1 MTYTELVTMLQ
12 EYLQNSEAT
21 FVSNIPTFVKVAE
34 ERIYHDT
41 QLPSSRQ
48 SSTSTFTASNRFLG
62 TPTDFLSPF
71 ELHVTVA
78 GVVSPMIFVDV
89 GFIREAF
96 PSPTVTGV
104 PTHYAVWDQNS
115 LIVGP
120 TPASNY
126 TVELHYFRM
135 PQSIVTA
142 STSWLGDNAPGAL
155 LYGSLLEGYV
165 YNKGEVDMLKVY
177 DTRYK
182 EAIALLKQY
191 SAGKIRTD
199 TYLDNQFK
207 APVQM

>member
-1 MTYTELVTMLQ
+1 MLQ

-21 FVSNIPTFVKVAE
+21 FVSNIPNFVKVAE
-34 ERIYHDT
+34 SRIYHDS
-41 QLPSSRQ
+41 QLPAARQ
-48 SSTSTFTASNRFLG
+48 SSTTTFTHANRYLG

-71 ELHVTVA
+71 ELLVTAA
-78 GVVSPMIFVDV
+78 GTVHPLIFVDV
-89 GFIREAF
+89 SFIREAF
-96 PSPTVTGV
+96 PSPTVEGV

-120 TPASNY
+120 TPANSY
-126 TVELHYFRM
+126 TVELHYFRL
-135 PQSIVTA
+135 PASIVTS
-142 STSWLGDNAPGAL
+142 STSWLGDNAPEAL
-155 LYGSLLEGYV
+155 LYASLIEGYV

-191 SAGKIRTD
+191 SAGKTRTD

-207 APVQM
+207 IPVQM

>member
-1 MTYTELVTMLQ
+1 MNYAQLTQMLQ
-12 EYLQNSEAT
+12 DYLQNSEST
-21 FVSNIPTFVKVAE
+21 FVTNIPNFVKIAE

-48 SSTSTFTASNRFLG
+48 SSTATFTASNRYLG

-71 ELHVTVA
+71 EMSVQ
-78 GVVSPMIFVDV
+78 VSGSYQPMIFTDV
-89 GFIREAF
+89 SFIREAY
-96 PSPTVTGV
+96 PDPTVTGV
-104 PTHYAVWDQNS
+104 PLHYAVWDQNT
-115 LIVGP
+115 LLVGP

-126 TVELHYFRM
+126 TVELHYFRL
-135 PQSIVTA
+135 PGSIVTD

-155 LYGSLLEGYV
+155 LYACLLEGYV

-191 SAGKIRTD
+191 SAGKTRTD
-199 TYLDNQFK
+199 MYLDNQFK
-207 APVQM
+207 LPVQM